1 VGDAVSQRSDAV
13 GATGELPLLGRAH
26 ELADLDTMLAEASAG
41 RGGLVLLTG
50 EPGIG
55 KTRLATAL
63 GEHAAAEG
71 HRVAWARGWDGGGAP
86 AFWPW
91 VQVVRAVAA
100 DREDDDALRTELGAG
115 ARWVAQLA
123 PELRER
129 LDLPEAGDLE
139 SEQARFALFDAVTVF
154 LRNAAARQPLVVL
167 LDDLHTADLPSL
179 LMLAFM
185 ARALSETRVLVITTH
200 HEAGP
205 RRGTEVE
212 AVFGELTRFGLRVDL
227 GGLED
232 DDLRALVI
240 HRSGADPSEE
250 LVQSLHTLT
259 EGNPFYSDEV
269 VRLLVAQGR
278 IDQPLGERLPLPDG
292 VRDAIRRRLLPLRAE
307 VLEAL
312 QVAAVEGRDF
322 ELATLERAAGINRAD
337 LLERLDE
344 ALAVQLL
351 EEAPGPAGSFRF
363 AHGLIR
369 ETLYGDLTATRRARL
384 HAAVGEALE
393 RTTASEAELAHHFVE
408 AASVG
413 DPAKALEHAHRAGNE
428 ALAALAYERAAD
440 LFDAALGALDLLPER
455 DERRRGELLLSRGQ
469 AQMQAGGDAAR
480 STLLAAIELA
490 RRMGDSELLARAAL
504 SLGGYG
510 LSPGMVDDDVV
521 AVLEEALEG
530 LSPDGSAL
538 RARLLVRLAVALYYS
553 DTAPRREELVQE
565 ALGIARGLDDPPTLA
580 YVLDQGQIAT
590 NGPDTTERGL
600 AWALELF
607 ALADTAGDPEIGV
620 RARSSQIDLLLELDD
635 VAGADMAI
643 EALARIATDSRDPRA
658 RAYIPLHRA
667 RRAMISGRLD
677 DTEQLIHEGIQ
688 LGWSLQ
694 DSTVPILAGAQL
706 FWLRLGQGRVR
717 ELEDAVRQF
726 ADQLPAMPAWRVA
739 LAILYL
745 HTGRPAEA
753 RREYDRLAERNF
765 ATIPRDNVWSMAIG
779 MLAELSETFRDA
791 DRAVVLEELLT
802 PLDGRNVITPTGI
815 FAGPVKRYLALTA
828 AARGDQDTALVRL
841 AEAREACERIGYKPM
856 LAVIDVDEAR
866 MLARRNGPND
876 VARARELL
884 QRGLDRAEEVGV
896 PRLDER
902 LARAAALLPAQDDTP
917 APAEPAEA
925 AEEANAV
932 LAREGDVWRLD
943 YEGRVLRVRDA
954 KGMRHLALLLANPGV
969 EFHAVD
975 VATAAEGGAA
985 AGAERAE
992 GLAVQAGT
1000 GDAGPALDSQAK
1012 AEYRTRLEDLRA
1024 EIEEAE
1030 AFNDPERVARAREE
1044 MDFIAH
1050 ELSAAVGLGGRDR
1063 RAASAS
1069 ERARVNVT
1077 RALRREI
1084 RRIADEDARLGR
1096 ELETT
1101 IRTGTFC
1108 AYEPDPRRPVAWD
1121 VDGA

>member
-1 VGDAVSQRSDAV
+1 VRDATTHSSSESADT
-13 GATGELPLLGRAH
+13 TGELPLLGRAR
-26 ELADLDTMLAEASAG
+26 ELADLRAALEGSAAG
-41 RGGLVLLTG
+41 SGELVLLTG

-63 GEHAAAEG
+63 GELATADG

-91 VQVVRAVAA
+91 VQIVRAVAA
-100 DREDDDALRTELGAG
+100 DRNDEELLGDLGAG

-139 SEQARFALFDAVTVF
+139 SEQARFSLFDAVTIF
-154 LRNAAARQPLVVL
+154 LRNAAQREPLVIL
-167 LDDLHTADLPSL
+167 LDDLHTADLSSL
-179 LMLAFM
+179 LLLAFL
-185 ARALSETRVLVITTH
+185 ARSLNETRVLTVTTH
-200 HEAGP
+200 HDAGP
-205 RRGTEVE
+205 RRGAEVE
-212 AVFGELTRFGLRVDL
+212 AVFGELARFGRRIDL
-227 GGLED
+227 IGLED

-250 LVQSLHTLT
+250 LVHSLRALT

-278 IDQPLGERLPLPDG
+278 LDRPVGDRGPVLPDS

-307 VLEAL
+307 VLETLEA
-312 QVAAVEGRDF
+312 AAVQGRDF
-322 ELATLERAAGINRAD
+322 DLTTLERVAGLPRPE
-337 LLERLDE
+337 LLELLDE
-344 ALAVQLL
+344 AMALQLV

-369 ETLYGDLTATRRARL
+369 ETFYGNLTATRRARL
-384 HAAVGEALE
+384 HAAVGDALE
-393 RTTASEAELAHHFVE
+393 RTAASEAELAHHFVE
-408 AASVG
+408 AARVG
-413 DPAKALEHAHRAGNE
+413 DPGKALDHAERAGHE

-440 LFDAALGALDLLPER
+440 LFDAALAALDMIGEP
-455 DERRRGELLLSRGQ
+455 DDRRRGELLLLRGQ

-480 STLLAAIELA
+480 ATLIAAIDLA
-490 RRMGDSELLARAAL
+490 RRVGDSDLLARAAL
-504 SLGGYG
+504 SLGGFG
-510 LSPGMVDDDVV
+510 LSPGMVDDVLV

-530 LSPDGSAL
+530 IGPDGGAL

-553 DTAPRREELVQE
+553 NAVDRREALVQE
-565 ALGIARGLDDPPTLA
+565 ALDIARELSDPPTLA
-580 YVLDQGQIAT
+580 YVLDQGHIAT
-590 NGPDTTERGL
+590 SGPYTTERGL
-600 AWALELF
+600 AWAHELF
-607 ALADTAGDPEIGV
+607 ALADDVGDPELAV
-620 RARSSQIDLLLELDD
+620 RAHSWQIDLLLELDD
-635 VAGADMAI
+635 LPGADMAI
-643 EALARIATDSRDPRA
+643 EALDRIATDSRDPRA

-667 RRAMISGRLD
+667 RRAMISGRLE
-677 DTEQLIHEGIQ
+677 DTEQLIHEGIA

-706 FWLRLGQGRVR
+706 FWLRMGQGRLR

-739 LAILYL
+739 LATVYL
-745 HTGRPAEA
+745 HTGRPAQA
-753 RREYDRLAERNF
+753 RREYDRLAEHDF
-765 ATIPRDNVWSMAIG
+765 SAIPHDNVWSVAIAL
-779 MLAELSETFRDA
+779 LAELSETFRDA
-791 DRAVVLEELLT
+791 ERARVLEDLLL
-802 PLDGRNVITPTGI
+802 PLADRNVVTPTGI
-815 FAGPVKRYLALTA
+815 FAGPVMRYLALTA
-828 AARGDQDTALVRL
+828 AARGDNDLALERL
-841 AEAREACERIGYKPM
+841 PAAREACDRMDYVPM

-866 MLARRNGPND
+866 WRARRNAPGD
-876 VARARELL
+876 VDKARELL
-884 QRGLDRAEEVGV
+884 KRGLARAEDVGV
-896 PRLDER
+896 PRMDER
-902 LARAAALLPAQDDTP
+902 LARAAALLPSEESDAP
-917 APAEPAEA
+917 APPAPQDGA
-925 AEEANAV
+925 ATAV

-985 AGAERAE
+985 AGPKEAE
-992 GLAVQAGT
+992 GLSVRAGT
-1000 GDAGPALDSQAK
+1000 GDAGPALDSRAK
-1012 AEYRTRLEDLRA
+1012 AEYRSRLEDLRA

-1030 AFNDPERVARAREE
+1030 SFNDPERAARAREE

-1063 RAASAS
+1063 VASSAA

-1084 RRIADEDARLGR
+1084 RRIADEHASLGR

-1101 IRTGTFC
+1101 VRTGTFC

-1121 VDGA
+1121 VDAG